1 MAAMAAKVASD
12 ATIAALTHQA
22 SELDAKSQGQAEAL
36 KGLKAELKAQRKA
49 LSEAGGKATESEARI
64 AKLEEDLAF
73 TETLR
78 EDLVSQR
85 NALHESVESLKA
97 QNATLGQDLETAT
110 KKLEIARNVI
120 VVLKGDVASA
130 REYEPPQRT

>member
-1 MAAMAAKVASD
+1 M
-12 ATIAALTHQA
+12 
-22 SELDAKSQGQAEAL
+22 
-36 KGLKAELKAQRKA
+36 AQRKA

-120 VVLKGDVASA
+120 VALKGDVASA
-130 REYEPPQRT
+130 REEVQSLRRT